1 MVSRFV
7 RALLHRF
14 DDRCADV
21 QTPLDPV
28 AAPSVARLPSD
39 ELPDRQR
46 DRSHP
51 RF

>member
-14 DDRCADV
+14 GDRCANV
-21 QTPLDPV
+21 QTLLDLV

-39 ELPDRQR
+39 DLPDHQR